1 MLSGLSTVSSVPAE
15 RTAEPPVGRAAASPD
30 GIGDIVMAGA
40 RTRYAHLAARSLPT
54 VGRLMAAAHGAA
66 AVLARTRLWP
76 RRYGHWQR
84 PPRAARRHVRGRM
97 RMSVVALAPNGFV
110 ALPAAHPGTEAAHGD
125 VLLLVSGRIH
135 AVVTGSDGRLLAVQE
150 LAAGRTRVLGGVD
163 GRQLVNTGSE
173 TAVVVRVT
181 A

>member
-1 MLSGLSTVSSVPAE
+1 
-15 RTAEPPVGRAAASPD
+15 
-30 GIGDIVMAGA
+30 
-40 RTRYAHLAARSLPT
+40 
-54 VGRLMAAAHGAA
+54 MAAAHGAA

-97 RMSVVALAPNGFV
+97 RTSVVALAPNGFV

-125 VLLLVSGRIH
+125 VLLLASGRIH
-135 AVVTGSDGRLLAVQE
+135 AVVTGSDGRLLAAQE

-181 A
+181 AWSVHRAAAPAGSARSARSTASTARSRSASRPPSVR